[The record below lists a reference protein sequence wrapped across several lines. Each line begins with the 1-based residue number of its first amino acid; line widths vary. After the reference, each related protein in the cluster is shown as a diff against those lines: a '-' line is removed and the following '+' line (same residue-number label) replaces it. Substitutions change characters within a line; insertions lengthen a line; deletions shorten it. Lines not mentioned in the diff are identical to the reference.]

1 MHIVEYLYIAPF
13 SAESLFLG
21 YTNGFFPM
29 FTPDSGQIEWYS
41 PDPRAVFPLDG
52 IMVSKSLRQTFR
64 KRHFRFT
71 INADFETVIQRC
83 GERPDCW
90 ISDEII
96 EAYTEFHRQGY
107 AHSVETWCDGELVG
121 GLYGVAIG
129 AAFFGESM
137 FSRMNDAS
145 KAAFVMM
152 TEHLRAQGFTLL
164 DSQFINPHTASLG
177 AVEIPRSEYL
187 TLLREAAS
195 VPRDFAGGWRDYSHK
210 FLALNSA
217 TE

>member
-90 ISDEII
+90 ISDEIN
-96 EAYTEFHRQGY
+96 EAYTEFHRQCY
-107 AHSVETWCDGELVG
+107 AHSVETWLEGRLAG
-121 GLYGVAIG
+121 GLYGVTLG
-129 AAFFGESM
+129 RVFFGESM
-137 FSRMNDAS
+137 FSLERDAS
-145 KAAFVMM
+145 KVALKRLAEACLARGVDLIDCQVAS
-152 TEHLRAQGFTLL
+152 EHLG
-164 DSQFINPHTASLG
+164 SLG
-177 AVEIPRSEYL
+177 AREIPR
-187 TLLREAAS
+187 REFVARLQSAIPDLEPPAA
-195 VPRDFAGGWRDYSHK
+195 WRE
-210 FLALNSA
+210 
-217 TE
+217 T